1 MQYRGST
8 MMRLNDF
15 VQQRSHVHRKK
26 DQGGDSRT
34 AEMYPGELATYT
46 PAWAM
51 SESQLLGDVMGL
63 QG

>member
-1 MQYRGST
+1 
-8 MMRLNDF
+8 MMRLKDF
-15 VQQRSHVHRKK
+15 VQQPCSNVGHVHHKK

-51 SESQLLGDVMGL
+51 SESQLLGDVVGL